1 MSNSRRNS
9 LSGSGAASPQLAG
22 STQDLRNRV
31 INCLNKLS
39 DRDTLALAA
48 AELESIARSLGH
60 DSFSPFLS
68 CIHNTDDS
76 SKPHVRRQCVS
87 LIGLLSNSHGD
98 SLSPFLPKM
107 ISTVIRR
114 LRDSDSVVRSACVDA
129 VSAMSARITRPP
141 FATAF
146 QKPLM
151 DVLSLEQNPN
161 SQIGSALCLAAAI
174 EASPDPDAAQL
185 RRSLPRLG
193 KLTKSDG
200 FKAKSALL
208 VLVGSIVGA
217 GGASTKSAL
226 DWLVPSVADFL
237 SSDDWAVRKAAAEA
251 LGRVA
256 VMERDLASEYKD
268 TCLIALENRRF
279 DKVKVVREIM
289 NQTLELW
296 KELNAFEEIPLP
308 PQSRSSP
315 DNGIGRCFP
324 PLSKSSQDGGFKTPQ
339 QKKRVPTNR
348 SPLSDSDGSLPNS
361 VKKGSPLKSNDR
373 YSTPTMFC
381 KMDHQKKASRWKIE
395 IAVQNSPSSKVAC
408 EDNVGGKNDS
418 PVSESGEKQSSNLK
432 LETKH
437 ALFNKI
443 REEKVHKFGGLRSGS
458 RVVPF
463 DDDDDEYHGSDVVND
478 NAAEEAYDENPKDA
492 EDLSKISEQLIQIE
506 NQQSSLLDLL
516 QRFIGSS
523 QSGLNSLETRVHGL
537 EIAIDEMSYDL
548 AVSSGM
554 FSTSNS
560 AENTCCKLPGTEF
573 LSSKFWRRAEGH
585 YSSQRFPTSG
595 MVFSPSKD
603 EFYKLESG
611 RFQYQNGSAFFNPLA
626 ADTQSSSRG
635 SSGGFS
641 NRMPKKV
648 QDSESAQACNTSWL
662 SGA

>member
-9 LSGSGAASPQLAG
+9 LSGVASPQLAG

-39 DRDTLALAA
+39 DRDTLALATS
-48 AELESIARSLGH
+48 ELESIARGLGN

-87 LIGLLSNSHGD
+87 LLGLLSNSHGD
-98 SLSPFLPKM
+98 SLTPFLPKM
-107 ISTVIRR
+107 ISTLVRR
-114 LRDSDSVVRSACVDA
+114 LRDSDSVVRMACVDA

-146 QKPLM
+146 HKPLM
-151 DVLSLEQNPN
+151 DVLSLDQDLN

-174 EASPDPDAAQL
+174 EAAPDPDVAQL

-217 GGASTKSAL
+217 GGASSKSAL
-226 DWLVPSVADFL
+226 DWLVPSVSDFL
-237 SSDDWAVRKAAAEA
+237 CSDDWAVRKAAAEA

-256 VMERDLASEYKD
+256 IVEKDLASEYKAS
-268 TCLIALENRRF
+268 CLNALENRRF

-296 KELNAFEEIPLP
+296 KELNASAEIPLP
-308 PQSRSSP
+308 LQSRSSSQ

-324 PLSKSSQDGGFKTPQ
+324 PLPKSSQDSGFETPQ
-339 QKKRVPTNR
+339 PKKRVPTNR
-348 SPLSDSDGSLPNS
+348 SPPSESDGSLPNS
-361 VKKGSPLKSNDR
+361 AKKGIPLKSNDR
-373 YSTPTMFC
+373 NSSPTMFG
-381 KMDHQKKASRWKIE
+381 KVDHPKKASHWKIE
-395 IAVQNSPSSKVAC
+395 MAVPSSPSTKVAC

-418 PVSESGEKQSSNLK
+418 LVSESGEKQSRNARQ
-432 LETKH
+432 ETKH
-437 ALFNKI
+437 ALVSKI
-443 REEKVHKFGGLRSGS
+443 LEGEVQKFGRLRSGS

-463 DDDDDEYHGSDVVND
+463 DDDNEYHGSDVVHD
-478 NAAEEAYDENPKDA
+478 NVAEEVYENPKDA
-492 EDLSKISEQLIQIE
+492 EDLSKIREQLIQIE
-506 NQQSSLLDLL
+506 NQQSSLLELL

-523 QSGLNSLETRVHGL
+523 QYGLNSLETRVRGL
-537 EIAIDEMSYDL
+537 EIALDEMSYDL
-548 AVSSGM
+548 AVSSGR
-554 FSTSNS
+554 FPNS
-560 AENTCCKLPGTEF
+560 DLAENTCCKLPGTEF
-573 LSSKFWRRAEGH
+573 LSSKFWRRAEGR
-585 YSSQRFPTSG
+585 YSCQMFPNSGSG
-595 MVFSPSKD
+595 MVFSPN
-603 EFYKLESG
+603 
-611 RFQYQNGSAFFNPLA
+611 RFQHQNGSAFLNPLA
-626 ADTQSSSRG
+626 ADIQSSLRG
-635 SSGGFS
+635 ICGGS
-641 NRMPKKV
+641 NRMPKRIV
-648 QDSESAQACNTSWL
+648 QDSDSIQACNTSGF